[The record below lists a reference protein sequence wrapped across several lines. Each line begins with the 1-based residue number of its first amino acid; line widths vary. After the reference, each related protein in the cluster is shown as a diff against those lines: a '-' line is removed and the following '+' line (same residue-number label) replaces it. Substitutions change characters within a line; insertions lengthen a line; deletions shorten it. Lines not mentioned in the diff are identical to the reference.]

1 MEHDIVTLKNETC
14 RCTSSIFI
22 EGLRQ
27 LGKQESK
34 VSKEMETIICLE
46 LTGNGKKLELRKQER
61 EK

>member
-14 RCTSSIFI
+14 RCTASIFT
-22 EGLRQ
+22 EGLWQ

-34 VSKEMETIICLE
+34 VSKEIETIICLE
-46 LTGNGKKLELRKQER
+46 LTGSGKKLELGRQDR